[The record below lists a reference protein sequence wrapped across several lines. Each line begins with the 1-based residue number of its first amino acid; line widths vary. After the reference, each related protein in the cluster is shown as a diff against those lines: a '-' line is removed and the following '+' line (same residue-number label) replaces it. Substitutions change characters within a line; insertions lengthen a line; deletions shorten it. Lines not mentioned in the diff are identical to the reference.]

1 MDLEYEKSNFEY
13 VIWSNES
20 LEWEDWVEAFEED
33 YSDASDEKKF
43 ELMNELNNAYL
54 EEERYLMDVNVGSP
68 ILIIADLGLWNGR
81 HSGYK
86 IIDNGCLRECMYSE
100 LDGVTWFV
108 DGKGDFRMDGY
119 HHDGHNYYLY
129 RKFKDGISEEE
140 KDALLEKILD
150 HTVTEDDI
158 NRVTDRLGDVLEK
171 LYGFLLP
178 ENYEK
183 KYLRRD
189 EVVR

>member
-1 MDLEYEKSNFEY
+1 MDLEYETSNFEY

-43 ELMNELNNAYL
+43 ELMNDLNNDYL
-54 EEERYLMDVNVGSP
+54 EEERYLMDINVGSP

-86 IIDNGCLRECMYSE
+86 IIDSGCLRECMYSE
-100 LDGVTWFV
+100 LDGVTWYV

-119 HHDGHNYYLY
+119 HHDGRNHYLY
-129 RKFKDGISEEE
+129 RKFKRNISENDKENF
-140 KDALLEKILD
+140 LEKIL
-150 HTVTEDDI
+150 HRTATEDDL
-158 NRVTDRLGDVLEK
+158 NRVTERLGDVLEK
-171 LYGFLLP
+171 LYGFILP

-183 KYLRRD
+183 KYVRRLD
-189 EVVR
+189 R